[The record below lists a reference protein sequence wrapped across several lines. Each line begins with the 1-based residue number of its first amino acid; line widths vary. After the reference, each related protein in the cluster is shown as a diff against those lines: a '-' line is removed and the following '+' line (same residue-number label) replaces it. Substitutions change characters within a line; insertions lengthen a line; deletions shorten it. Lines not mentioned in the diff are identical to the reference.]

1 MKKII
6 IFVLLIIATAAG
18 GYLYISENLDKIV
31 RDLIISETSKLTQSK
46 VELNSLEIDVKQG
59 RAQLNNFTL
68 HNPKPFNSAYAIKID
83 EVLLDID
90 PKTIFDE
97 VVTIEE
103 ITIDEIDLIYEQG
116 DKNSNFD
123 QLVKNIK
130 NQPEA
135 AQANQSNNDN
145 IQSSTNQANSK
156 PKVEKRFIIKKL
168 NILDPEVEIAM
179 TVLGDKLLD
188 SNLPDIHMKN
198 IGVKEGGVSA
208 DKLSEILLKNIE
220 EQLKQQISF
229 FEIEKKL
236 QSIELDIDDLEDL
249 EDLKNQIEDLDELE
263 DDVKSV
269 IDQLEKIF

>member
-6 IFVLLIIATAAG
+6 IFVLLIAATAAG
-18 GYLYISENLDKIV
+18 GYLYLSENLDNIV

-46 VELNSLEIDVKQG
+46 VELNSVEIDVKQG
-59 RAQLNNFTL
+59 RAKLNNFTL
-68 HNPKPFNSAYAIKID
+68 HNPKSFNSAYAIKID
-83 EVLLDID
+83 EALLDID

-130 NQPEA
+130 NQPKFT
-135 AQANQSNNDN
+135 QANQSTNDAS
-145 IQSSTNQANSK
+145 QSSTNQETLKTKA
-156 PKVEKRFIIKKL
+156 EKRFIIKKL

-188 SNLPDIHMKN
+188 SNLPDIHMNN

-220 EQLKQQISF
+220 EQLKRKISF
-229 FEIEKKL
+229 SEIEKKL

>member
-18 GYLYISENLDKIV
+18 GYLYLSENLDNIV

-46 VELNSLEIDVKQG
+46 VELNSVEIDVKQG

-83 EVLLDID
+83 EALLDID

-135 AQANQSNNDN
+135 AQANQSTNDAS
-145 IQSSTNQANSK
+145 QSSTNQETLKTKA
-156 PKVEKRFIIKKL
+156 EKKFIIKKL

-188 SNLPDIHMKN
+188 SNLPDIRMNN
-198 IGVKEGGVSA
+198 IGVKEGGVSTE
-208 DKLSEILLKNIE
+208 KLSEILLKNIE
-220 EQLKQQISF
+220 EQLKRQISF
-229 FEIEKKL
+229 SDIEKKL